1 MKHDFI
7 DELRWRGLFHQ
18 CTDEAGLHAHLA
30 SGTRRAYCGF
40 DPTADSLTIGNLVPI
55 VLLRHWQLAG
65 HAPVVVVGGGT
76 GLIGDPSGK
85 SAERQLMT
93 EERVRANVEAQQ
105 KIFARVL
112 EFSGPRA
119 AVMTNNLDWLGKI
132 GFIAALRDI
141 GKHFSINEMIK
152 RDSVRERLENREQG
166 ISYTEFSYM
175 LLQAYDFL
183 HLYRTM
189 GVTAQVSGSDQWGNI
204 VPGIDLIKKT
214 GFELFLKVQHAGSDL
229 AWELEHGDRNS
240 EKCRLLQ
247 SEYDKVQR
255 EYNSAGGWQPPS
267 PEEIERIR
275 TEALNRP
282 IDPNSRFSPEM
293 QRAFSSIAG
302 WYEIRASWQSFG
314 LTAPLVTKA
323 DGTKFGKT
331 ESGAIWLSPERTSPY
346 AFYQFW
352 LNASDADAGK
362 WVRFFTFLPREEV
375 EALEKAHTAEP
386 GKREAHRA
394 LARHMTAMLHGESA
408 MREAEAAAQ
417 ALFSGDVAGL
427 PLTILNEVFASVPSS
442 EHKRDELAA
451 GVPLVDLLPL
461 TTLCKSKREAREHL
475 TAGAVTVNGRPVG
488 PEDRLTADMLLHGSI
503 AAIRRGK
510 KAWHVTR
517 WIG

>member
-1 MKHDFI
+1 MADLI
-7 DELRWRGLFHQ
+7 DELKWRGLFHQ
-18 CTDEAGLHAHLA
+18 CTDEAGLRAHLA

-40 DPTADSLTIGNLVPI
+40 DPTADSLTIGNLVTI
-55 VLLRHWQLAG
+55 ILLRHWQLAG

-93 EERVRANVEAQQ
+93 EERVRANVEAQK
-105 KIFARVL
+105 KIFAKVL
-112 EFSGPRA
+112 EFDGPRA
-119 AVMTNNLDWLGKI
+119 AVLTNNLDWLGKI
-132 GFIAALRDI
+132 GFIEALRDI

-152 RDSVRERLENREQG
+152 RDSVRDRLENREQG

-204 VPGIDLIKKT
+204 VPGIDLIRRST
-214 GFELFLKVQHAGSDL
+214 GPTA
-229 AWELEHGDRNS
+229 
-240 EKCRLLQ
+240 
-247 SEYDKVQR
+247 
-255 EYNSAGGWQPPS
+255 S
-267 PEEIERIR
+267 PARQQG
-275 TEALNRP
+275 EAL
-282 IDPNSRFSPEM
+282 
-293 QRAFSSIAG
+293 A
-302 WYEIRASWQSFG
+302 FG

-323 DGTKFGKT
+323 DGSKFGKT

-352 LNASDADAGK
+352 LNASDTDAGK
-362 WVRFFTFLPREEV
+362 WIRLFTFLPHEEV
-375 EALEKAHTAEP
+375 EALERVHTAEP

-394 LARHMTAMLHGESA
+394 LARHMTTMLHGESA
-408 MREAEAAAQ
+408 MKEAEAAAQ

-427 PLTILNEVFASVPSS
+427 PLATLNEVFASVPSS
-442 EHKRDELAA
+442 EHKRDELAP
-451 GVPLVDLLPL
+451 GVPLADLLPL

-475 TAGAVTVNGRPVG
+475 QAGAVTVNGRAVG

-517 WIG
+517 WR